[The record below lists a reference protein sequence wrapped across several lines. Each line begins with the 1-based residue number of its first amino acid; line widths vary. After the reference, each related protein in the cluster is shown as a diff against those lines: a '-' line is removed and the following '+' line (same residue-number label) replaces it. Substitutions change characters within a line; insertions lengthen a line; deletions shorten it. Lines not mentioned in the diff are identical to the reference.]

1 MYKPGMFERP
11 IDDRLLQLLE
21 VPRRDGLGVRQRD
34 GEHVRYADL
43 VRVDERI
50 RRNNWARR
58 KVDTLTHH
66 MFSKQTFF
74 FLQ

>member
-1 MYKPGMFERP
+1 MYKPGMFERT

-50 RRNNWARR
+50 RRNN
-58 KVDTLTHH
+58 
-66 MFSKQTFF
+66 
-74 FLQ
+74 